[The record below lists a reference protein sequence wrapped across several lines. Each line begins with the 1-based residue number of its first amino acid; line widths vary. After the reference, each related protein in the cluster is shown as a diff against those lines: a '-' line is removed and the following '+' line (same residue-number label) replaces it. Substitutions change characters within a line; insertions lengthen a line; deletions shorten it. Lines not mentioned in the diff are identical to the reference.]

1 MTVTVVSRS
10 PAGWRCTLY
19 AQYAEAISRHFGLSA
34 AIQYPGS
41 DPHEG
46 PSPPAMLIRGQVV
59 QPSDG
64 VIVAPEDIV
73 AVLVRTGLC
82 DRIEECHAEL
92 ERIQEDA
99 IMQIGE

>member
-19 AQYAEAISRHFGLSA
+19 ARYAEAVSGHCGMSA
-34 AIQYPGS
+34 DIRYPGS
-41 DPHEG
+41 NPHEE
-46 PSPPAMLIRGQVV
+46 PSPPAMMIRGQVV
-59 QPSDG
+59 PPSDG

-73 AVLVRTGLC
+73 AVLVKTGLC
-82 DRIEECHAEL
+82 DRIGECHAEL

-99 IMQIGE
+99 ITQLGE